1 MDLQEI
7 LIMRDNEIKN
17 DLLAID
23 DISDKFSEIIDWAI
37 RIKNDEEALYDFKP
51 LDGMS
56 VGSIYEK
63 PSTSTR
69 VSFEVGVNRLGGQP
83 ITLLS
88 SDLQ

>member
-37 RIKNDEEALYDFKP
+37 RIKNDEEAL
-51 LDGMS
+51 
-56 VGSIYEK
+56 
-63 PSTSTR
+63 
-69 VSFEVGVNRLGGQP
+69 
-83 ITLLS
+83 
-88 SDLQ
+88 